1 MWHVV
6 ATHLVLDQRADG
18 LGRDVR
24 RTRRLVERDLGEQ
37 RPLLEVTLSRSEWF
51 NQERPF

>member
-24 RTRRLVERDLGEQ
+24 RTRRLVERDNSSAHSVL
-37 RPLLEVTLSRSEWF
+37 TAT
-51 NQERPF
+51 